1 MPCNGRNQNGNQDGL
16 SGVTAMFFL
25 GVPIRHTVFTEI
37 ILRSKIGMFVGSD
50 GTRFHRCIIS
60 NVDRDR
66 SWVYGAWLGI
76 AAPHDLN
83 NFTTKYKI
91 DKNCSGVLV
100 EADELEKF
108 TTSIGRY
115 RYTMYLPY
123 NIKRHDEII
132 FQLR

>member
-1 MPCNGRNQNGNQDGL
+1 
-16 SGVTAMFFL
+16 MFFF
-25 GVPIRHTVFTEI
+25 GVPVRNTVFTEI
-37 ILRSKIGMFVGSD
+37 MLRSKIGMFVGSD

-60 NVDRDR
+60 NVDRERDR
-66 SWVYGAWLGI
+66 LWVYGAWLGI

-83 NFTTKYKI
+83 NFTTKFKI
-91 DKNCSGVLV
+91 DKNCSGALV

-108 TTSIGRY
+108 TTSIGRH

-123 NIKRHDEII
+123 DIKRHDEII